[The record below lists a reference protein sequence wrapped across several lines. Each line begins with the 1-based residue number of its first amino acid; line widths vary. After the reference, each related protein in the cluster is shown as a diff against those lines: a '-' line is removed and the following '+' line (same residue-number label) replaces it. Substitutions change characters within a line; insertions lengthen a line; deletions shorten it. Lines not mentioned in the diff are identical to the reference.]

1 VLLLGELRGWR
12 AAGDL
17 LRAAEFAAAVC
28 RLRGAFDEQSSIYAD
43 ALTRWG
49 RDR

>member
-12 AAGDL
+12 LQATL

-28 RLRGAFDEQSSIYAD
+28 KLHGAFDEQSPIYAA
-43 ALTRWG
+43 ALSRWSEG
-49 RDR
+49 